1 MEMDTDS
8 FTEVQH
14 ESWFSRLGSAIGGV
28 VFGLILLAGAATLLF
43 WNEGRSVKRYQT
55 LDAGQ
60 KRVVSISADTV
71 NAEHEGQLVHVSEA
85 VTTTKPLKD
94 TDFGL
99 TLTALRLQRVVEM
112 YQWIEDKETKTR
124 KKVGGGKEK
133 TTTYSYRREWVDRLV
148 DHHDF
153 KKSQGHR
160 NPVEMPYANQQFI
173 SINAHLGA
181 FRLTPTLVQRM
192 KHFED
197 VDLDK
202 ALVAG
207 EVPEDAK
214 RHGAWLYFGPQPG
227 TPAVGDVR
235 VSFRAVY
242 PAWISL
248 VAQQQRNRLTPFKPA
263 GGGELALLKTGEHS
277 ADALFEAAR
286 TSNATLTWALRL
298 GGTLLMA
305 IGLFLLLRPLAT
317 VADVIPLL
325 GSLVGFGAGIAAA
338 ILTACLSLTII
349 AVAWIWHRPLV
360 GALLLA
366 GAAVPMLLLWWKRR
380 SEASVEP
387 AFGSIPEGSEVPPP
401 APGDDPTRRVPPP
414 PPGTPDRLVP
424 ELMMPVDGPPPAPT
438 AATGR
443 TAATAVDH
451 LKQGI
456 AHFRAENLDAAL
468 TAFSTAIQ
476 KDEELGAAYY
486 FRGVVQSRRK
496 EKSAAV
502 KNLQIAARLGHGKAQ
517 EALSA
522 RQITW

>member
-1 MEMDTDS
+1 
-8 FTEVQH
+8 
-14 ESWFSRLGSAIGGV
+14 
-28 VFGLILLAGAATLLF
+28 
-43 WNEGRSVKRYQT
+43 
-55 LDAGQ
+55 
-60 KRVVSISADTV
+60 
-71 NAEHEGQLVHVSEA
+71 
-85 VTTTKPLKD
+85 
-94 TDFGL
+94 
-99 TLTALRLQRVVEM
+99 
-112 YQWIEDKETKTR
+112 
-124 KKVGGGKEK
+124 
-133 TTTYSYRREWVDRLV
+133 
-148 DHHDF
+148 
-153 KKSQGHR
+153 
-160 NPVEMPYANQQFI
+160 
-173 SINAHLGA
+173 
-181 FRLTPTLVQRM
+181 
-192 KHFED
+192 
-197 VDLDK
+197 
-202 ALVAG
+202 
-207 EVPEDAK
+207 
-214 RHGAWLYFGPQPG
+214 
-227 TPAVGDVR
+227 
-235 VSFRAVY
+235 
-242 PAWISL
+242 
-248 VAQQQRNRLTPFKPA
+248 
-263 GGGELALLKTGEHS
+263 
-277 ADALFEAAR
+277 
-286 TSNATLTWALRL
+286 
-298 GGTLLMA
+298 MA

-338 ILTACLSLTII
+338 ILAACLSLTII